1 MSQRPGERAAE
12 GPAAAPEP
20 AESGPLVTIVRGE
33 PTDAE
38 LAALSVVVDALV
50 RRESKPSA
58 PEGPAGALWAA
69 KRQLMRPQLHP
80 GPGAWRAS
88 VRPS

>member
-38 LAALSVVVDALV
+38 LAALTVVVDALV
-50 RRESKPSA
+50 RRESQRPA
-58 PEGPAGALWAA
+58 AEGPAGSRWAA
-69 KRQLMRPQLHP
+69 KRQLMRPQLQP

-88 VRPS
+88 ALPH